1 MEDTVTIE
9 VKNDGDI
16 VERYS
21 VQSNPVFPVAF
32 SAYKSGIYEIEGFS
46 TTVEFDHL
54 NSKRPA

>member
-21 VQSNPVFPVAF
+21 VRKQLVFPVAF

-46 TTVEFDHL
+46 TSEY
-54 NSKRPA
+54 NY